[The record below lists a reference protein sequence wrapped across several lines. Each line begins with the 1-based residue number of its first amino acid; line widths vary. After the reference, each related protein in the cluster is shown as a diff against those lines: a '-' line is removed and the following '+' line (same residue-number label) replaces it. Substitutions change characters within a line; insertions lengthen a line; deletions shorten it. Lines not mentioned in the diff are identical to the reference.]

1 MDQVTGDVDA
11 EASDEDFEDAHET
24 FGGEEDMFESDVS
37 APQRP
42 KQQPL
47 SEWPVWQPSVCVRA
61 CVRAYVRGISKMA
74 SMVKRIVSEDYR
86 R

>member
-1 MDQVTGDVDA
+1 MDFVPVDA
-11 EASDEDFEDAHET
+11 DADASDEDFEDAHET

-47 SEWPVWQPSVCVRA
+47 SEWPW
-61 CVRAYVRGISKMA
+61 
-74 SMVKRIVSEDYR
+74 
-86 R
+86 